1 MQYFAAT
8 GAESLLIFKPILESH
23 LLKNHFSCCSIVAA
37 HFPGKRQITFWNT
50 LTLQG
55 DVCSIRLL

>member
-8 GAESLLIFKPILESH
+8 GPETLLIFKPIFESH

-37 HFPGKRQITFWNT
+37 HFPGKRPITFWNT
-50 LTLQG
+50 LTLKG
-55 DVCSIRLL
+55 DMHSIPLL